1 MLKRI
6 ISYGANCI
14 CSLPCVIK
22 NSVIQQVISL
32 LGFTASCKDPGNPLN
47 GRKVNNDFRHKKT
60 VSFTCQKNYALEG
73 ARTVKCSNGQWSAKR
88 PLCLGEFSS
97 KIMINARSCM
107 LFKGLSF
114 LSFMI
119 ISSQRIPIVN
129 RLHSEINFNSLLYW
143 IIQMDVESRDNFLL
157 IYS

>member
-22 NSVIQQVISL
+22 NPVLQQVISL
-32 LGFTASCKDPGNPLN
+32 LGFIAPCKDPGNPLN
-47 GRKVNNDFRHKKT
+47 GRKVGHDFRHKKT

-73 ARTVKCSNGQWSAKR
+73 ARTVTCSNGQWSAKR

-107 LFKGLSF
+107 FFKGLSF

-119 ISSQRIPIVN
+119 LSSKRIPIVN
-129 RLHSEINFNSLLYW
+129 RLHSETNFNSL
-143 IIQMDVESRDNFLL
+143 SLL
-157 IYS
+157 NYLSGRGKPG